1 MAVLPKYHGLKIGQQ
16 LMNYCIDFSKKKGW
30 VKIMLYSNRKLEPAI
45 NLYKKVGFK
54 EVELES
60 DVYYERADI
69 KMTLKL

>member
-1 MAVLPKYHGLKIGQQ
+1 
-16 LMNYCIDFSKKKGW
+16 
-30 VKIMLYSNRKLEPAI
+30 MLYSNRSLVKAI
-45 NLYKKVGFK
+45 SLYKKVGFE

>member
-1 MAVLPKYHGLKIGQQ
+1 MAVLPKYQGLKIGLK
-16 LMNYCIDFSKKKGW
+16 LMDHCINFSKKHGW
-30 VKIMLYSNRKLEPAI
+30 EKIMLYSNRSLVKAI
-45 NLYKKVGFK
+45 SLYKKVGFE